1 MLNAF
6 RRHAYS
12 WVIRGILILIVGA
25 FMFWGIGSGLFNQIH
40 PIASIDGQTI
50 LADQVDREATRLR
63 RSIQQLYGTD
73 AAEALKKI
81 NFRQEALQQLIDSQ
95 LIDRDAH
102 RIGLEVSDADL
113 QNQVAATKAFQV
125 DGQFDFATYQA
136 VLREND
142 LDPADYEADE
152 RRAMTADLLR
162 QMVEQGVQVSS
173 EAARFEF
180 DQRNAQLALAYIEV
194 PYSGYTARMNPTD
207 KQIAD
212 YYKADGEQFR
222 EPERVKILFVDY
234 APSILAATVNPADK
248 DIEDYYYKNQ
258 STAFTH
264 PFQVHARHILVA
276 VPAGTSDAEKKQ
288 AKAKAEEILHQV
300 KTHPGDFAKLARL
313 DSDDP
318 GNNTNGGDL
327 GFFGRGQMVKPFED
341 AVFKLKPGEVTMV
354 ETQFGY
360 HVVRAEESRP
370 ARVETLAEARPEI
383 VDTLRRKAGGDLAR
397 KALHDDLSAAIDGQD
412 IKELAT
418 KRGLEAIETP
428 FFAAGEP
435 IKGTPNSEE
444 IARAAFK
451 LEPGATRVVTTAGT
465 DSYLVKLLER
475 APSRI
480 PPLKEIEPRVREALV
495 KDQAER
501 AARDFAMSILK
512 QIKTPADFA
521 QVAASNKLEVH
532 NTGEF
537 NRADGS
543 LPVLG
548 RFTEVTDAAG
558 SIAKVPG
565 VIDRAMDHDGDSYLF
580 ELLSRRPPDDEQWKK
595 DGPAFT
601 QRILEQR
608 REQAWSSYLEGLKE
622 RARIT
627 IDANQLAESTES

>member
-1 MLNAF
+1 MLEAF
-6 RRHAYS
+6 RSRAHS
-12 WVIRGILILIVGA
+12 WIIRGILILIVGA
-25 FMFWGIGSGLFNQIH
+25 FAFWGIGTGLFNQVH
-40 PIASIDGQTI
+40 PIASIDGHTI

-63 RSIQQLYGTD
+63 RTIQQIYGAD

-81 NFRQEALQQLIDSQ
+81 NFRQQALQQLIDSQ
-95 LIDRDAH
+95 LIDRDAQ

-113 QNQVAATKAFQV
+113 QDRIGATKGFQV
-125 DGQFDFATYQA
+125 NGQFDFATYEA

-142 LDPADYEADE
+142 LDPAEYENDE
-152 RRAMTADLLR
+152 RRAITADLLR

-173 EAARFEF
+173 EDARFEF
-180 DQRNAQLALAYIEV
+180 NQRNAELALAYVDV
-194 PYSGYTARMNPTD
+194 PYTGYTARMNPTD

-212 YYKADGEQFR
+212 YYKANGEQFR

-234 APSILAATVNPADK
+234 APSILAAAVYPADK
-248 DIEDYYYKNQ
+248 EIQDYYDKNK
-258 STAFTH
+258 STVFTH
-264 PFQVHARHILVA
+264 PFQIRARHILIA
-276 VPAGTSDAEKKQ
+276 VPAGSGDAENKQ
-288 AKAKAEEILHQV
+288 AKAKAEEILRQV
-300 KTHPGDFAKLARL
+300 KTHPGDFAKLAKL

-318 GNNTNGGDL
+318 GNNSNGGDL

-341 AVFKLKPGEVTMV
+341 AVFKLKPGEVTLV

-360 HVVRAEESRP
+360 HVVNVEESRP
-370 ARVETLAEARPEI
+370 ARVETFAEARSEI
-383 VDTLRRKAGGDLAR
+383 IDTLRRKTGGDIAR
-397 KALHDDLSAAIDGQD
+397 KALHDDLSAAIDGHD
-412 IKELAT
+412 IKELAA

-444 IARAAFK
+444 ISRTAFK
-451 LEPGATRVVTTAGT
+451 LEPGATRAVTTPGT
-465 DSYLVKLLER
+465 DSYLIKLLEH

-501 AARDFAMSILK
+501 AAREFAISLLK

-521 QVAASNKLEVH
+521 RVAAANRLEVH
-532 NTGEF
+532 NTAEF
-537 NRADGS
+537 SRAEGS
-543 LPVLG
+543 VPVIG
-548 RFTEVTDAAG
+548 RFPEVTDAAG

-565 VIDRAMDHDGDSYLF
+565 VIDRVMDHDGDSYLF
-580 ELLSRRPPDDEQWKK
+580 ELLSRRPPADEQWKK

-608 REQAWSSYLEGLKE
+608 REQAWSRYVDGLKE

-627 IDANQLAESTES
+627 IDANQLGEATES